1 MKAKT
6 KAKTKSN
13 ADHQLREAVMT
24 QLDWETEAPGA
35 GIGVSVSGGVVTP

>member
-6 KAKTKSN
+6 KAKTQSN
-13 ADHQLREAVMT
+13 TDHQLREAVMT
-24 QLDWETEAPGA
+24 QLNCEPEAPGA